1 MTNKVVQF
9 HQAQRLSP
17 ADEERMRQRSEA
29 PRPPTAYEKALE
41 KMCRDYVLAKRNKK

>member
-1 MTNKVVQF
+1 MSVVKF

-29 PRPPTAYEKALE
+29 PRPKTKYEIDLE
-41 KMCRDYVLAKRNKK
+41 KICKAYILNKRKDAKR